1 MARVIFGMSNSLEI
15 IDVTP
20 RDGLQNEPVIFSIG
34 EKLELISRSIE
45 AGISRIEA
53 ASFVN
58 PKKVPQMAN
67 PEQLLDKL
75 SIKKKA
81 KYSGLVLNER
91 GYKRAVESKCDE
103 ITFVIVASDEFSLRN
118 QGMTTAQSIEYIS
131 KLLKNREPGI
141 KVCISIAAAFGCPFE
156 GVVRPSQ
163 VIEIAEKCLDL
174 CPDEISLADTIGVA
188 IPKDVKEKVEPLIS
202 LYSNTPVRLHLHN
215 TRNTAIS
222 NAWTA
227 FELGVKRFDASF
239 GGIGGCPF
247 APNATGNVAIEDL
260 VYLFERSGFDTGV
273 DLDASIKVAEWL
285 SGQVKHPLPSAL
297 LAAGD
302 FKI

>member
-1 MARVIFGMSNSLEI
+1 MARVIFDMSNSLEI

-67 PEQLLDKL
+67 PEELLDKL

-91 GYKRAVESKCDE
+91 GYKRAVDSKCDE

-131 KLLKNREPGI
+131 KLLKNREAGI

-260 VYLFERSGFDTGV
+260 VYLFEKSGFDTGV

>member
-45 AGISRIEA
+45 TGISRIEA

-91 GYKRAVESKCDE
+91 GYKRAVDSKCDE

-131 KLLKNREPGI
+131 KLLKNREAGI

-260 VYLFERSGFDTGV
+260 VYLFERSGLDTGV

-285 SGQVKHPLPSAL
+285 RGQVKHPLPSAL

>member
-1 MARVIFGMSNSLEI
+1 MATEFEI

-20 RDGLQNEPVIFSIG
+20 RDGLQNEPVIFSIE
-34 EKLELISRSIE
+34 EKLQLISRSIE
-45 AGISRIEA
+45 TGISRIEV

-67 PEQLLDKL
+67 PEELLNEL
-75 SIKKKA
+75 SIKKRA
-81 KYSGLVLNER
+81 SYSGLVLNER
-91 GYKRAVESKCDE
+91 GFSRALDSECDE
-103 ITFVIVASDEFSLRN
+103 ITFVIVASDEFSLKN
-118 QGMTTAQSIEYIS
+118 QGMTTAQSIDYIS
-131 KLLKNREPGI
+131 ELLKNKEKGI

-156 GVVRPSQ
+156 GEVKPSR

-174 CPDEISLADTIGVA
+174 RPDEISLADTIGVA
-188 IPKDVKEKVEPLIS
+188 VPKDIKQKVEPLIS
-202 LYSNTPVRLHLHN
+202 LYPNTPVRLHLHN

-285 SGQVKHPLPSAL
+285 RGQVKHPLPSAL

>member
-1 MARVIFGMSNSLEI
+1 MARVIFDMSNSLEI

>member
-1 MARVIFGMSNSLEI
+1 MARVIFDMSNSLEI

-91 GYKRAVESKCDE
+91 GYKRAVDSKCDE

-131 KLLKNREPGI
+131 KLLKNREAGI

-285 SGQVKHPLPSAL
+285 SGRVKHPLPSAL

>member
-1 MARVIFGMSNSLEI
+1 L
-15 IDVTP
+15 
-20 RDGLQNEPVIFSIG
+20 G

-45 AGISRIEA
+45 TGISRIEA

-91 GYKRAVESKCDE
+91 GYKRAVDSKCDE
-103 ITFVIVASDEFSLRN
+103 ITFVIVASDEFSFRN

-156 GVVRPSQ
+156 GVVKPSQ
-163 VIEIAEKCLDL
+163 VIEIAQKCLDL

-188 IPKDVKEKVEPLIS
+188 VPKDIKEKVEPLIS
-202 LYSNTPVRLHLHN
+202 LYSDTPVRLHLHN

-260 VYLFERSGFDTGV
+260 IYLFERSGFNTGV

-285 SGQVKHPLPSAL
+285 REQVKHPLPSAL

>member
-1 MARVIFGMSNSLEI
+1 MSNSLEI
-15 IDVTP
+15 VDVTP

-91 GYKRAVESKCDE
+91 GYKRAVDSKCDE

>member
-1 MARVIFGMSNSLEI
+1 MARVIFDMSNSLEI

-45 AGISRIEA
+45 TGISRIEA

-91 GYKRAVESKCDE
+91 GYKRAVDSKCDE

-202 LYSNTPVRLHLHN
+202 LYSSTPVRLHLHN